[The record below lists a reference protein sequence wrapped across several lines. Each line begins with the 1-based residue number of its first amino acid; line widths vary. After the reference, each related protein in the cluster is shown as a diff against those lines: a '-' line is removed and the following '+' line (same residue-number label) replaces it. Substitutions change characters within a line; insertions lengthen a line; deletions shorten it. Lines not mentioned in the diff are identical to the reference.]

1 MDAVEM
7 NNLKKYIRIELQ
19 KMLSLNRIQGFAE
32 LTNSN
37 FMSGNWVA
45 VNRYLN
51 VY

>member
-1 MDAVEM
+1 M
-7 NNLKKYIRIELQ
+7 NNLKKPIGIEHP
-19 KMLSLNRIQGFAE
+19 KMLSLKVIQGFAE
-32 LTNSN
+32 LTNTN